1 MQDNR
6 VTAIGSGVGTF
17 ADRLRA
23 LMRERGLSQ
32 RKLAVAAGLS
42 DSAVSQY
49 LSGSREPNLR
59 VFSQLCSAL
68 EVSPSALLPI
78 TWSVGGGGKGQGA
91 LASDVREA
99 ASIVSVNAALLSS
112 QERRSLVNALF
123 DAEGRAGEKQEA
135 V

>member
-1 MQDNR
+1 MTGDR
-6 VTAIGSGVGTF
+6 VTTTGPGSSAF

-23 LMRERGLSQ
+23 LVRERGLSQ
-32 RKLAVAAGLS
+32 RELAVAAGLS

-78 TWSVGGGGKGQGA
+78 TWSVGG
-91 LASDVREA
+91 DVREA
-99 ASIVSVNAALLSS
+99 ASVVSVNAASLSS

-123 DAEGRAGEKQEA
+123 DAEGRVAEE
-135 V
+135 